1 MDLIFH
7 YWTFTAIRNDKGG
20 FAQLK
25 VISNGRKGRW
35 VIHFRSTSSTR
46 KLSPVKYSIFQTH
59 AGSTL
64 KMRFPL
70 VLLSLFALN
79 GVKSFPLNSSNS
91 RARQCQKPP
100 VNNCNCQCTV
110 NQNTVHLT
118 DAMRSMEAKLDNLI
132 SLVNNI
138 SSNPQPAKKP
148 GNQKNRC

>member
-1 MDLIFH
+1 M
-7 YWTFTAIRNDKGG
+7 TAEGSPAQSYQQRTKGPMGNSFSVNIR
-20 FAQLK
+20 
-25 VISNGRKGRW
+25 
-35 VIHFRSTSSTR
+35 STR

-91 RARQCQKPP
+91 RTRQCQKPP

-132 SLVNNI
+132 TLVNNI

-148 GNQKNRC
+148 GNQKSRF

>member
-1 MDLIFH
+1 MELRFH

-20 FAQLK
+20 FPSSKLSATDERAD
-25 VISNGRKGRW
+25 GY
-35 VIHFRSTSSTR
+35 HFRSTSSTR

-59 AGSTL
+59 ASSTL

-91 RARQCQKPP
+91 RTRQCQKPP

-132 SLVNNI
+132 TLVNNI

-148 GNQKNRC
+148 GNQKSRC